1 MPIRDSTKLDGAALG
16 KLRDLIVGAFDKNEL
31 EMLVK
36 ITLSEGLY
44 DKYIQPGVALNY
56 AVFKLLEALERRG
69 TTILLLRAVRRARP
83 DKEDVEQTIRLIYPE
98 ALTLDEDRSAE
109 KEIKEVRETTKKQ
122 VDFVVSGVETMRD
135 HLTNNAVRDL
145 VVTSRDDLERL
156 TANIKLL
163 AAYKTL
169 HDCLHKIQLSH
180 YRSLTRHVKVF
191 RTEPNAASELE
202 DLVAQLK
209 PLVQD
214 AREAA
219 DSLPDTATS
228 RAREL
233 DWVIRLDAA
242 VTLLG
247 TAVENLQDRDA
258 LLAVRSLRT
267 IIRVEPFNVNRE
279 LTLIAEAL
287 PLDRLIVTVE
297 RVINAAAPTDEALV
311 DHLES
316 ALNALQNLLPQLKGR
331 VAEHKRW
338 QTVENEFWG
347 AEEFLDRGTPDA
359 IEEFLLLW
367 QTAKQMVQELRA
379 IDPAANWA
387 IEAGKFADKLDQD
400 VPQDAQPE
408 SLTDKLPIVRT
419 NYGRFRHRV
428 LDHFYRVDKVLKSQ
442 CEEILRLG
450 EPLRSRLREV

>member
-1 MPIRDSTKLDGAALG
+1 MPRDRTKLDGAALG
-16 KLRDLIVGAFDKNEL
+16 RLRDLIVGAFDKYEL

-44 DKYIQPGVALNY
+44 DEFIPPGLPQEY

-69 TTILLLRAVRRARP
+69 TTILLLRAVRRARLGNA
-83 DKEDVEQTIRLIYPE
+83 DIEQAIKQTYPE
-98 ALTLDEDRSAE
+98 VLTLDEERSSE
-109 KEIKEVRETTKKQ
+109 KEMKEVREATKRQ
-122 VDFVVSGVETMRD
+122 IDVVVTGVKTMRD
-135 HLTNNAVRDL
+135 HLTNDAVREL
-145 VVTSRDDLERL
+145 VMTSRADLERL

-180 YRSLTRHVKVF
+180 YRSLTRHVKAF
-191 RTEPNAASELE
+191 RTQPDVAGELE
-202 DLVAQLK
+202 NLVAQLK
-209 PLVQD
+209 PLIQD

-219 DSLPDTATS
+219 ESLPDTATS

-233 DWVIRLDAA
+233 DWVTRLDAA
-242 VTLLG
+242 VALLG

-297 RVINAAAPTDEALV
+297 KVIGAVTANEAAFVDQLENAHDAL
-311 DHLES
+311 E
-316 ALNALQNLLPQLKGR
+316 NLMPQLKGR

-338 QTVENEFWG
+338 QRVENEFWG
-347 AEEFLDRGTPDA
+347 AEEFLDHGTADA
-359 IEEFLLLW
+359 IEEFSLLW
-367 QTAKQMVQELRA
+367 QTVKQLVQELRA

-387 IEAGKFADKLDQD
+387 IEAGKFADNVDQD
-400 VPQDAQPE
+400 VPQDGHLAA
-408 SLTDKLPIVRT
+408 LTDKLTAVRT
-419 NYGRFRHRV
+419 NYGRFRYRV
-428 LDHFYRVDKVLKSQ
+428 LDHFYRVDKLLKSQ

-450 EPLRSRLREV
+450 EPLQSLLREV